1 MEAFVLPNKLCSVKD
16 PFALSS
22 LSPILSPITAA
33 PHQGSESEMTIP
45 HEKGCPC
52 QVNECDEWAAL
63 YSSPQSNRCLHQ
75 PERLFFPPGWIG
87 GF

>member
-1 MEAFVLPNKLCSVKD
+1 MEAFVLPNKLCPVKD

-45 HEKGCPC
+45 HEKG
-52 QVNECDEWAAL
+52 VSL
-63 YSSPQSNRCLHQ
+63 
-75 PERLFFPPGWIG
+75 PGK
-87 GF
+87 